1 MVLYNQT
8 SNIKQ
13 DERMKRMRKVKQI
26 KGNKMTVGGGLIKY
40 RTKDGF
46 EVIRGVSDYDFDGRP
61 AILADVQNLAD
72 NAREGVLLSILFDN
86 WLQNGR
92 MEPREV
98 VDPWSLFNI

>member
-1 MVLYNQT
+1 
-8 SNIKQ
+8 
-13 DERMKRMRKVKQI
+13 MRKVKQI

-46 EVIRGVSDYDFDGRP
+46 EAICGVSDYDFDGRS
-61 AILADVQNLAD
+61 AILDAVQSLAD
-72 NAREGVLLSILFDN
+72 NAREGVLLAQMFDN
-86 WLQNGR
+86 WLRELAG